1 MCVPILKGQTEK
13 HTRLDEFLMEKKKI
27 WNIAKTLL
35 KISIT
40 VLSLYL
46 VSRKVDFKDLK
57 DAFEESNPLF
67 LFLAF
72 LAFVISQ
79 VISSSRLNTF
89 FKGIGLKISEIYNFK
104 IYLLGMFYNLFLPGG
119 IGGDGYKIFL
129 LRKKFE
135 IKGRRLFQAIFFD
148 RLSGLWALGLINA
161 TLLIFIP
168 NLGIPNWA
176 PVLVVALGTV
186 AYYIIMSK
194 FFGDYSKR
202 FGLAHLKALMVQS
215 MQVVSVIF
223 LLYAL
228 NFEGKFSPYL
238 FMFLMSSLVAIFPF
252 TVGGLGARELVFLY
266 GAQYFQMDQH
276 VAVIISLL
284 FYCISALLSFSGI
297 YFVFHPQKIGVN
309 KIELKQDLE
318 IEK

>member
-1 MCVPILKGQTEK
+1 
-13 HTRLDEFLMEKKKI
+13 MEKKKI

-40 VLSLYL
+40 GLSLYL
-46 VSRKVDFKDLK
+46 VSRKVEFDDLK
-57 DAFEESNPLF
+57 DAFDTSNPIF

-72 LAFVISQ
+72 IAFVISQ
-79 VISSSRLNTF
+79 LISSSRLNTF
-89 FKGIGLKISEIYNFK
+89 FKGIGLKISETYNFK

-148 RLSGLWALGLINA
+148 RLSGLWALGLIISA
-161 TLLIFIP
+161 LVIFIP
-168 NLGIPNWA
+168 HLGIPNWV
-176 PVLVVALGTV
+176 PVLVVAIGTI
-186 AYYIIMSK
+186 AYYAVMRK
-194 FFGDYSKR
+194 FFSDYSKQ
-202 FGLAHLKALMVQS
+202 FVLSHIKALMVQS
-215 MQVVSVIF
+215 MQVISVIL

-238 FMFLMSSLVAIFPF
+238 FMFLISSLVAIFPF
-252 TVGGLGARELVFLY
+252 TVGGLGARELVFVY

-276 VAVIISLL
+276 LAVIISLL

-309 KIELKQDLE
+309 KVDLKQDIE
-318 IEK
+318 IEN

>member
-1 MCVPILKGQTEK
+1 
-13 HTRLDEFLMEKKKI
+13 MEKKKI
-27 WNIAKTLL
+27 WNITKTLL

-40 VLSLYL
+40 GLSLYL
-46 VSRKVDFKDLK
+46 VSRKVEFNDLK
-57 DAFEESNPLF
+57 DAFDKSNPIF

-72 LAFVISQ
+72 IAFVISQ
-79 VISSSRLNTF
+79 LISSSRLNTF
-89 FKGIGLKISEIYNFK
+89 FKGIGLKISETYNFK

-148 RLSGLWALGLINA
+148 RLSGLWALGLIISA
-161 TLLIFIP
+161 LVIFIP
-168 NLGIPNWA
+168 HLGIPNWV
-176 PVLVVALGTV
+176 PVLVVAAGTV
-186 AYYIIMSK
+186 AYYAVMRK
-194 FFGDYSKR
+194 FFSDYSKQ
-202 FGLAHLKALMVQS
+202 FVLSHIKALMVQS
-215 MQVVSVIF
+215 MQVISVIL

-238 FMFLMSSLVAIFPF
+238 FMFLVSSLVAIFPF
-252 TVGGLGARELVFLY
+252 TVGGLGARELVFVY

-276 VAVIISLL
+276 LAVIISLL

-309 KIELKQDLE
+309 KIDLKEDIE

>member
-1 MCVPILKGQTEK
+1 
-13 HTRLDEFLMEKKKI
+13 MEKKKI
-27 WNIAKTLL
+27 WNITKILL

-40 VLSLYL
+40 GLSLYL
-46 VSRKVDFKDLK
+46 VSRKVEFNDLK
-57 DAFEESNPLF
+57 DAFDKSNPIF

-72 LAFVISQ
+72 IAFVISQ
-79 VISSSRLNTF
+79 LISSSRLNTF
-89 FKGIGLKISEIYNFK
+89 FKGIGLKISETYNFK

-148 RLSGLWALGLINA
+148 RLSGLWALGLIISA
-161 TLLIFIP
+161 LVIFIP
-168 NLGIPNWA
+168 HLGIPNWV
-176 PVLVVALGTV
+176 PVLVVAIGTI
-186 AYYIIMSK
+186 AYYAVMRK
-194 FFGDYSKR
+194 FFSDFSKQ
-202 FGLAHLKALMVQS
+202 FVLSHIKALMVQS
-215 MQVVSVIF
+215 MQVISVIL

-238 FMFLMSSLVAIFPF
+238 FMFLISSLVAIFPF
-252 TVGGLGARELVFLY
+252 TVGGLGARELVFVY

-276 VAVIISLL
+276 LAVIISLL

-309 KIELKQDLE
+309 KIDLKQD
-318 IEK
+318 IEVEK

>member
-1 MCVPILKGQTEK
+1 
-13 HTRLDEFLMEKKKI
+13 MEKKKI
-27 WNIAKTLL
+27 WNITKTLL

-40 VLSLYL
+40 GLSLYL
-46 VSRKVDFKDLK
+46 VSRKVEFNDLK
-57 DAFEESNPLF
+57 DAFDKSNPIF

-72 LAFVISQ
+72 IAFVISQ
-79 VISSSRLNTF
+79 LISSSRLNTF
-89 FKGIGLKISEIYNFK
+89 FKGIGLKITETYNFK

-148 RLSGLWALGLINA
+148 RLSGLWALGLIISA
-161 TLLIFIP
+161 LVIFIP
-168 NLGIPNWA
+168 HLGIPNWV
-176 PVLVVALGTV
+176 PVLVVAAGTV
-186 AYYIIMSK
+186 AYYAVMRK
-194 FFGDYSKR
+194 FFSDYSKQ
-202 FGLAHLKALMVQS
+202 FVLSHIKALMVQS
-215 MQVVSVIF
+215 MQVISVIL

-238 FMFLMSSLVAIFPF
+238 FMFLLSSLVAIFPF
-252 TVGGLGARELVFLY
+252 TVGGLGARELVFVY
-266 GAQYFQMDQH
+266 GAQYFLMDQH
-276 VAVIISLL
+276 LAVIISLL

-309 KIELKQDLE
+309 KIDLKEDIE

>member
-1 MCVPILKGQTEK
+1 
-13 HTRLDEFLMEKKKI
+13 MEKKKI
-27 WNIAKTLL
+27 WNITKTLL

-40 VLSLYL
+40 GLSLYL
-46 VSRKVDFKDLK
+46 VSRKVEFKDLK
-57 DAFEESNPLF
+57 DAFDKSNPVF

-72 LAFVISQ
+72 IAFVISQ
-79 VISSSRLNTF
+79 LISSSRLNTF
-89 FKGIGLKISEIYNFK
+89 FKGIGLKISETYNFK

-148 RLSGLWALGLINA
+148 RLSGLWALGLIISA
-161 TLLIFIP
+161 LVIFIP
-168 NLGIPNWA
+168 NLGIPNWV
-176 PVLVVALGTV
+176 PVLVVAAGTI
-186 AYYIIMSK
+186 AYYAVMRK
-194 FFGDYSKR
+194 FFRDYSKQ
-202 FGLAHLKALMVQS
+202 FVFSHFKALMVQS
-215 MQVVSVIF
+215 MQVISVIL

-238 FMFLMSSLVAIFPF
+238 FMFLVSSLVAIFPF
-252 TVGGLGARELVFLY
+252 TVGGLGARELVFVY

-276 VAVIISLL
+276 LAVIISLL

-309 KIELKQDLE
+309 KIDLKQA
-318 IEK
+318 IEVEK

>member
-1 MCVPILKGQTEK
+1 
-13 HTRLDEFLMEKKKI
+13 MEKKKI
-27 WNIAKTLL
+27 WNITKTLL

-40 VLSLYL
+40 GLSLYL
-46 VSRKVDFKDLK
+46 VSRKVEFNDLK
-57 DAFEESNPLF
+57 DAFDKSNPIF

-72 LAFVISQ
+72 IAFVISQ
-79 VISSSRLNTF
+79 LISSSRLNTF
-89 FKGIGLKISEIYNFK
+89 FKGIGLKISETYNFK

-148 RLSGLWALGLINA
+148 RLSGLWALGLIISA
-161 TLLIFIP
+161 LVIFIP
-168 NLGIPNWA
+168 HLGIPNWV
-176 PVLVVALGTV
+176 PVLVVAAGTV
-186 AYYIIMSK
+186 AYYAVMRK
-194 FFGDYSKR
+194 FFSDYSKQ
-202 FGLAHLKALMVQS
+202 FVLSHIKALMVQS
-215 MQVVSVIF
+215 MQVISVIL

-252 TVGGLGARELVFLY
+252 TVGGLGARELVFVY

-276 VAVIISLL
+276 LAVIISLL

-309 KIELKQDLE
+309 KIDLKQD
-318 IEK
+318 IEVEK

>member
-1 MCVPILKGQTEK
+1 
-13 HTRLDEFLMEKKKI
+13 MEKKKI
-27 WNIAKTLL
+27 WNITKTLL

-40 VLSLYL
+40 GLSLYL
-46 VSRKVDFKDLK
+46 VSRKVEFNDLK
-57 DAFEESNPLF
+57 DAFDKSNPIF

-72 LAFVISQ
+72 IAFVISQ
-79 VISSSRLNTF
+79 LISSSRLNTF
-89 FKGIGLKISEIYNFK
+89 FKGIGLKISETYNFK

-148 RLSGLWALGLINA
+148 RLSGLWALGLIISA
-161 TLLIFIP
+161 LVIFIP
-168 NLGIPNWA
+168 HLGIPNWV
-176 PVLVVALGTV
+176 PVLVVSAGTV
-186 AYYIIMSK
+186 AYYAVMRK
-194 FFGDYSKR
+194 FFSDYSKQ
-202 FGLAHLKALMVQS
+202 FVLSHFKALMVQS
-215 MQVVSVIF
+215 MQVISVIL

-238 FMFLMSSLVAIFPF
+238 FMFLISSLVAIFPF
-252 TVGGLGARELVFLY
+252 TVGGLGARELVFVY

-276 VAVIISLL
+276 LAVIISLL

-309 KIELKQDLE
+309 KIDLKEDIE

>member
-1 MCVPILKGQTEK
+1 
-13 HTRLDEFLMEKKKI
+13 MEKKKI
-27 WNIAKTLL
+27 WNITKTLL

-40 VLSLYL
+40 GLSLYL
-46 VSRKVDFKDLK
+46 VSRKVEFNDLK
-57 DAFEESNPLF
+57 DAFDKSNPIF

-72 LAFVISQ
+72 IAFVISQ
-79 VISSSRLNTF
+79 LISSSRLNTF
-89 FKGIGLKISEIYNFK
+89 FKGIGLKISETYNFK

-148 RLSGLWALGLINA
+148 RLSGLWALGLIISA
-161 TLLIFIP
+161 LVIFIP
-168 NLGIPNWA
+168 HLGIPNWV
-176 PVLVVALGTV
+176 PVLVVSAGTV
-186 AYYIIMSK
+186 AYYAVMRK
-194 FFGDYSKR
+194 FFSDYSKQ
-202 FGLAHLKALMVQS
+202 FVLSHIKALMVQS
-215 MQVVSVIF
+215 MQVISVIL

-238 FMFLMSSLVAIFPF
+238 FMFLISSLVAIFPF
-252 TVGGLGARELVFLY
+252 TVGGLGARELVFVY
-266 GAQYFQMDQH
+266 GAQYFQMNQH
-276 VAVIISLL
+276 LAVIISLL

-309 KIELKQDLE
+309 KIDLKQG

>member
-1 MCVPILKGQTEK
+1 
-13 HTRLDEFLMEKKKI
+13 MEKKKI
-27 WNIAKTLL
+27 WNILKTLL

-40 VLSLYL
+40 GLSLYL
-46 VSRKVDFKDLK
+46 VSRKVEFNDLR
-57 DAFEESNPLF
+57 DAFEKSNPLF

-72 LAFVISQ
+72 IAFVISQ
-79 VISSSRLNTF
+79 IISSSRLNTF
-89 FKGIGLKISEIYNFK
+89 FKGIGLKISETYNFK

-161 TLLIFIP
+161 ALLIFIP
-168 NLGIPNWA
+168 HLGIPNWV
-176 PVLVVALGTV
+176 PVLVVAIGTI
-186 AYYIIMSK
+186 AYYLIMRK
-194 FFGDYSKR
+194 FFSDYSKH
-202 FGLAHLKALMVQS
+202 FALSHLKALMVQS
-215 MQVVSVIF
+215 MQVVSVIL

-252 TVGGLGARELVFLY
+252 TVGGLGARELVFVY

-276 VAVIISLL
+276 LAVIISLL

-297 YFVFHPQKIGVN
+297 YFVFNPQKIGVN
-309 KIELKQDLE
+309 KIDLKEE
-318 IEK
+318 IEMGDGRY